1 MYTLNTRQHA
11 LNINSN
17 FMVEKNAV
25 SLCHSQSTVV
35 AGQNSVTQL
44 MK

>member
-17 FMVEKNAV
+17 FMVEKKCCIIM
-25 SLCHSQSTVV
+25 S
-35 AGQNSVTQL
+35 
-44 MK
+44 